1 MIDYIYNILYF
12 TILYY
17 IILYLL
23 YYIILYYIILFI
35 YSILYAYIYTHPFL
49 CNPIYNS
56 AAGTPGR
63 CPLCAAVGRL
73 RLDRKGASRDP
84 RTRDLP
90 VPWWRGGVNV

>member
-1 MIDYIYNILYF
+1 MIDYIYNILY
-12 TILYY
+12 
-17 IILYLL
+17 
-23 YYIILYYIILFI
+23 YIILFN
-35 YSILYAYIYTHPFL
+35 LYIVYYVYIYIYPFL

-73 RLDRKGASRDP
+73 RLDRKGTSRDP

>member
-1 MIDYIYNILYF
+1 MIDYIYNI
-12 TILYY
+12 
-17 IILYLL
+17 L
-23 YYIILYYIILFI
+23 YYIILYYIILYHIILYYIVLFI
-35 YSILYAYIYTHPFL
+35 YSILCIYIYIIYPFL
-49 CNPIYNS
+49 RNPIYNS

>member
-35 YSILYAYIYTHPFL
+35 YSILYAYIYIYIRFFAIQSTTLRQERLEGVRCVRLSGVFDWIEKVLPEIRGQEISLFL
-49 CNPIYNS
+49 
-56 AAGTPGR
+56 
-63 CPLCAAVGRL
+63 
-73 RLDRKGASRDP
+73 
-84 RTRDLP
+84 
-90 VPWWRGGVNV
+90 GGVVG